1 MLRRAWSHSTLRYFL
16 FTQREHGREKVC
28 ADLSMGGML
37 PAAAARLSVGS
48 RCEKLRNVAYQS
60 AIWTIPLL
68 TVPRTAGGRNP
79 PLTKAATLMPPSKRL
94 YLRVAQWIVQT
105 LAAFISVVSTGVR
118 TSRPSS
124 ASCWRRSRRGRPARR
139 CYTAAALLAA
149 WNRIPRTE
157 ENGRMARTRCS
168 SP

>member
-1 MLRRAWSHSTLRYFL
+1 MGEKWPKESGSNDRLTANAEYNKPQHLEIFPFHPARAC
-16 FTQREHGREKVC
+16 GREKVC
-28 ADLSMGGML
+28 AHLSMGGML

-105 LAAFISVVSTGVR
+105 LAAFIPVVSTGVR

-139 CYTAAALLAA
+139 CYTAAAL
-149 WNRIPRTE
+149 
-157 ENGRMARTRCS
+157 
-168 SP
+168 